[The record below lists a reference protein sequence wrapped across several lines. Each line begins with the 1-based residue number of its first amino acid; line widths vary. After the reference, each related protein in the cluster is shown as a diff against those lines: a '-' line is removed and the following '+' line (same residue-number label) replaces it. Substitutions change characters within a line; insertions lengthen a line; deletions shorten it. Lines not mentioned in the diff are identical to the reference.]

1 MKRPHF
7 DQKLFGK
14 AAEATEKLAQWAN
27 RAAVLQAEG
36 KLEQAR
42 KALKTAEGWE
52 KKKAAYERRLNPSS
66 K

>member
-7 DQKLFGK
+7 DQTLFGK
-14 AAEATEKLAQWAN
+14 AAEATERLAYWAN
-27 RAAVLQAEG
+27 RAAELQAQG

-42 KALKTAEGWE
+42 KALKTAENWQ
-52 KKKAAYERRLNPSS
+52 KKKDAYERRLNPSS